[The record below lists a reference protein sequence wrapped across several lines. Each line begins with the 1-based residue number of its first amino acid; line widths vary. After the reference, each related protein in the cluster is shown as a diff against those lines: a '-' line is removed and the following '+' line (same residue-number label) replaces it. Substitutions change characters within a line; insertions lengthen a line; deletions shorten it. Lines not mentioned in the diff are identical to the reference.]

1 MSSSILLVLSTGAA
15 ILAVLAPFPDFW
27 RIYKTRSTGSV
38 SVLPVVLIFC
48 NCYVCGELYPSAFC
62 GNSGFGMLAS
72 IVFGGIFN
80 YHWTRDHAR
89 IHKLYGAAFYVL
101 SGYTLYYSLGT
112 SGATNQS
119 SEAVENTLGAV
130 CGLINLAL
138 YASPLETI
146 KNVFETKDAS
156 TIPITISAF
165 FLANGIV
172 WEVHSIAE
180 DDMLSA
186 NTDKYCSNI
195 PTRCQFE

>member
-48 NCYVCGELYPSAFC
+48 NCYA
-62 GNSGFGMLAS
+62 GFGMLAS

-119 SEAVENTLGAV
+119 SEAVENTLG
-130 CGLINLAL
+130 GTDLAL

-180 DDMLSA
+180 DDMLVRDRSRVVCRPSSA
-186 NTDKYCSNI
+186 TSKDLSKLFQYN
-195 PTRCQFE
+195 

>member
-1 MSSSILLVLSTGAA
+1 CLPVFSSCSPPAPRFWRCSLRFPIFGGSTRLARRAPSPFYQSFSSSATATPGSACSPRSSLVGFLTTTG
-15 ILAVLAPFPDFW
+15 LV
-27 RIYKTRSTGSV
+27 T
-38 SVLPVVLIFC
+38 
-48 NCYVCGELYPSAFC
+48 
-62 GNSGFGMLAS
+62 M
-72 IVFGGIFN
+72 
-80 YHWTRDHAR
+80 R

-130 CGLINLAL
+130 SGLINLAL

-180 DDMLSA
+180 DDMLVRDRSRVVCHPSSA
-186 NTDKYCSNI
+186 TSKDLSKLFQYN
-195 PTRCQFE
+195 

>member
-1 MSSSILLVLSTGAA
+1 
-15 ILAVLAPFPDFW
+15 
-27 RIYKTRSTGSV
+27 
-38 SVLPVVLIFC
+38 
-48 NCYVCGELYPSAFC
+48 
-62 GNSGFGMLAS
+62 MLAS

-119 SEAVENTLGAV
+119 SEAVENTLG
-130 CGLINLAL
+130 GTDLAL

-180 DDMLSA
+180 DDMLVRDRSRVVCRPSSA
-186 NTDKYCSNI
+186 VRGVLSSQDSSLPIRTVGCNSTSFTSCE
-195 PTRCQFE
+195 TMRTF